1 MGNVSTWSRTQE
13 AKPSKAAGLSLF
25 SAKASMVISVMFCI
39 VLRAVREF
47 GVEMGRLWH
56 PIALGFRERNADC
69 PAAGTPSSHFHCAVN
84 TQTELK

>member
-47 GVEMGRLWH
+47 GVEMGHLWH
-56 PIALGFRERNADC
+56 PIALGFRGEERRLPCSWD
-69 PAAGTPSSHFHCAVN
+69 
-84 TQTELK
+84 TQLSLSLCCEYTNRT